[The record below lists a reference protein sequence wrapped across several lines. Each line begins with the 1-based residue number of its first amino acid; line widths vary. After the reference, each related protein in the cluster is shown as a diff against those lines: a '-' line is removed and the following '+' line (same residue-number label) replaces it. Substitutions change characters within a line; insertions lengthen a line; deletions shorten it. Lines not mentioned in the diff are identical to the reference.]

1 MRSTRLPLFEM
12 MYALIYVY
20 RPESSIFDQCILQH
34 AVICTALM
42 HNHFLWID
50 YLIFIICT

>member
-42 HNHFLWID
+42 HYHFHID
-50 YLIFIICT
+50 